1 MIHSNFTAQELL
13 QNFPK
18 KITGFFDLSADY
30 SVRLKV
36 VGKWVDV
43 KGYFL
48 RIERIEER
56 DAGQGNFCR
65 RLFLS
70 LQSTRKG
77 IMRRVETA
85 YCSSFICVNI
95 VKGLNPGVISKVG

>member
-30 SVRLKV
+30 SLRLKFV
-36 VGKWVDV
+36 EKWVDV
-43 KGYFL
+43 KRYFL

-70 LQSTRKG
+70 LQSPRKG
-77 IMRRVETA
+77 NMRRVETA

>member
-13 QNFPK
+13 QNFPN
-18 KITGFFDLSADY
+18 KITGYFDSSDDY
-30 SVRLKV
+30 SVGLKV
-36 VGKWVDV
+36 VGKWVDI
-43 KGYFL
+43 KRYLL
-48 RIERIEER
+48 RFERIEER
-56 DAGQGNFCR
+56 DAGQGNFCH

-70 LQSTRKG
+70 LQSPRKG
-77 IMRRVETA
+77 NIRRVETA

>member
-30 SVRLKV
+30 SVRLKF

-43 KGYFL
+43 KRYFL

-65 RLFLS
+65 LFLS
-70 LQSTRKG
+70 LQSPRKG
-77 IMRRVETA
+77 NMRRVETA
-85 YCSSFICVNI
+85 YCSSFICVKI